1 MAKQNIDRKIAVI
14 FATDVVG
21 YSKHMESDESET
33 IHNLRECESILTKLF
48 SKYDGRMFN
57 TGGDS
62 FLAEFQSAVSAVE
75 CAVEFQSSIEKRNSS
90 EATSVKLQFRVGI
103 NSGDVVKEKDNL
115 LGDGVNIASRLEAL
129 SQPNGIT
136 VSKVIYDYVKGK
148 TGYEFNDIG
157 IQKIKKNEFHAF
169 DLILNASQKRKIRK
183 SYLNLKF
190 VSTVSFVLLLLIGFF
205 GYISFQNTSNVI
217 PPLENRISLLI
228 LPVEIKTENKDL
240 EVLASGLN
248 DQLSITLG
256 VYEELYL
263 FDTTSVEYFIENKI
277 SNNDLYQKQGVNYLL
292 AGNLQSIADKS
303 RVTLKLEDLK
313 KNIVIWNK
321 SFDFR
326 NDEIFEVQD
335 EISDAVLSEI
345 IPNVMSLSV
354 GNESTKNEFS
364 PKVYLNRLKAR
375 VSFEKHTPEGV
386 QEFAELL
393 KVNRRLEPSN
403 PYLDMDEAWM
413 LMGEIW
419 FGVSQEYEKNVKKAY
434 ELTLK
439 VLSFDPD
446 YPYALS
452 LAQLLERK
460 FLGMK
465 EKACSRLD
473 KMVNITN
480 DPSILSSAGS
490 LARDCG
496 NFEQSL
502 VIFKNI
508 EDKAPHFRLWFKKDY
523 AWTFLISQ
531 YMEKIDNFDEAKFF
545 INNQLDK
552 QFKEDG
558 INEMWLIMLAY
569 IASVEGDTDKAK
581 YYFNEQTKMTNPI
594 NVIWSNKYPDILDEN
609 PAFRDSFFSE
619 LEKLG
624 LKLK

>member
-1 MAKQNIDRKIAVI
+1 M
-14 FATDVVG
+14 
-21 YSKHMESDESET
+21 
-33 IHNLRECESILTKLF
+33 
-48 SKYDGRMFN
+48 
-57 TGGDS
+57 
-62 FLAEFQSAVSAVE
+62 
-75 CAVEFQSSIEKRNSS
+75 
-90 EATSVKLQFRVGI
+90 
-103 NSGDVVKEKDNL
+103 
-115 LGDGVNIASRLEAL
+115 
-129 SQPNGIT
+129 
-136 VSKVIYDYVKGK
+136 
-148 TGYEFNDIG
+148 
-157 IQKIKKNEFHAF
+157 
-169 DLILNASQKRKIRK
+169 
-183 SYLNLKF
+183 
-190 VSTVSFVLLLLIGFF
+190 
-205 GYISFQNTSNVI
+205 
-217 PPLENRISLLI
+217 
-228 LPVEIKTENKDL
+228 
-240 EVLASGLN
+240 
-248 DQLSITLG
+248 
-256 VYEELYL
+256 
-263 FDTTSVEYFIENKI
+263 
-277 SNNDLYQKQGVNYLL
+277 
-292 AGNLQSIADKS
+292 
-303 RVTLKLEDLK
+303 
-313 KNIVIWNK
+313 
-321 SFDFR
+321 
-326 NDEIFEVQD
+326 
-335 EISDAVLSEI
+335 LSEI

-364 PKVYLNRLKAR
+364 PKVYFNRLKAR

-403 PYLDMDEAWM
+403 PYLDVDEAWM

-619 LEKLG
+619 LRKLG

>member
-1 MAKQNIDRKIAVI
+1 M
-14 FATDVVG
+14 
-21 YSKHMESDESET
+21 
-33 IHNLRECESILTKLF
+33 
-48 SKYDGRMFN
+48 
-57 TGGDS
+57 
-62 FLAEFQSAVSAVE
+62 
-75 CAVEFQSSIEKRNSS
+75 
-90 EATSVKLQFRVGI
+90 
-103 NSGDVVKEKDNL
+103 
-115 LGDGVNIASRLEAL
+115 NIASRLEAL

-169 DLILNASQKRKIRK
+169 DLILNISQKE
-183 SYLNLKF
+183 KF
-190 VSTVSFVLLLLIGFF
+190 VNLIKFKSLFNCIICPFIIDWFF
-205 GYISFQNTSNVI
+205 GYFSFQNTSNVI
-217 PPLENRISLLI
+217 PSLENRISLLI

-256 VYEELYL
+256 VYDELYL

-393 KVNRRLEPSN
+393 KVNRN
-403 PYLDMDEAWM
+403 
-413 LMGEIW
+413 
-419 FGVSQEYEKNVKKAY
+419 
-434 ELTLK
+434 
-439 VLSFDPD
+439 
-446 YPYALS
+446 
-452 LAQLLERK
+452 
-460 FLGMK
+460 
-465 EKACSRLD
+465 
-473 KMVNITN
+473 
-480 DPSILSSAGS
+480 
-490 LARDCG
+490 
-496 NFEQSL
+496 
-502 VIFKNI
+502 
-508 EDKAPHFRLWFKKDY
+508 
-523 AWTFLISQ
+523 
-531 YMEKIDNFDEAKFF
+531 
-545 INNQLDK
+545 
-552 QFKEDG
+552 
-558 INEMWLIMLAY
+558 
-569 IASVEGDTDKAK
+569 
-581 YYFNEQTKMTNPI
+581 
-594 NVIWSNKYPDILDEN
+594 
-609 PAFRDSFFSE
+609 
-619 LEKLG
+619 
-624 LKLK
+624 